1 MWPMSIEILLL
12 LSVVA
17 FGGGVVVTSV
27 GPGGIFVL
35 AALYVGTSFSEAQIA
50 GTASAT
56 FVAGSMLG
64 AVVYARSD
72 DMDWSLAVAV
82 GTGGAVGT
90 RVGVWLNTLVSR
102 RLFGILLGILLALV
116 GIVIV
121 LHERRDIEPA
131 IRLDPTNSTD
141 LVGFVGIGLAIGVAG
156 GLFGIGGAALVAP
169 ALVLVGVPLLPAL
182 AVTQVA
188 VVFVSATATVS
199 YFLRGA
205 IVVPLVFF
213 VGGSY
218 LVGAVGGWRIAH
230 RVDTDRLTVLLGM
243 TLLGLAPVLVYR
255 SLSM

>member
-1 MWPMSIEILLL
+1 MNIEILLL
-12 LSVVA
+12 LSVIA
-17 FGGGVVVTSV
+17 FVGGVVVTSV

-35 AALYVGTSFSEAQIA
+35 AALYVGTALSAAQVA

-56 FVAGSMLG
+56 FVAGSILG

-82 GTGGAVGT
+82 GIGGTVGT
-90 RVGVWLNTLVSR
+90 RLGVWLNALVSR
-102 RLFGILLGILLALV
+102 QLFGILLGLLLAFV
-116 GIVIV
+116 GVVIV
-121 LHERRDIEPA
+121 LHERRDMEPA
-131 IRLDPTNSTD
+131 VRLDPTTVTG
-141 LVGFVGIGLAIGVAG
+141 LVGFVGIGLGIGIAG

-169 ALVLVGVPLLPAL
+169 ALVLVDVPLLRAL

-188 VVFVSATATVS
+188 VVFISATAAVS

-218 LVGAVGGWRIAH
+218 LVGVVGGWRIAH
-230 RVDTDRLTVLLGM
+230 RVDTDRLTIILGI